1 MLQVTAVMEDG
12 GGRAD
17 PAGDEGSDSG
27 GGGGELGMLARISKP
42 AGDEANLDVARSS
55 LHMLTWSLCC
65 DTLIF
70 QILGIY

>member
-1 MLQVTAVMEDG
+1 MLQVTAVMEVG

-27 GGGGELGMLARISKP
+27 GGGELGMLATISKP
-42 AGDEANLDVARSS
+42 AGDEANLDVAHSS